1 MEMSRAVASREA
13 LANGTLQL
21 PPAALVELRKRKA
34 ADAAEA
40 RAERAAAAAAAG
52 DASDRSS
59 DDAAAAADPVMALT
73 APMGAAESARLHQFA
88 LERIVAGA
96 DRLLL
101 SALRLEHT
109 VLLLRDLHY
118 NDVPRLTG
126 MDVLDVEAAIG
137 VKR

>member
-21 PPAALVELRKRKA
+21 PPAALLELRKRKA

-40 RAERAAAAAAAG
+40 RAERAAAAAAG
-52 DASDRSS
+52 GASDRSS
-59 DDAAAAADPVMALT
+59 DDAAGAGDEGPAAALA

-126 MDVLDVEAAIG
+126 QDVLDVEAAG